1 VVASGSNLSTVSFRV
16 QRYEV
21 FSAYGIVS
29 LFFCIYLQFM
39 RLLKNTET
47 NDTPDR
53 RTYLAVVAVL
63 AAIMMGVLDG
73 TVMNVALPT
82 LSEELNVSSSDIIW
96 VVNAY
101 QLVVTM
107 CLLGLAAVGDVF
119 GYRKVFLCGVSIFV
133 CASIMCA
140 MSTSFEMLVVSRVL
154 QGIGGACTM
163 SINTALLRIIFPPAK
178 LGRVMGANAVIV
190 AVTAASGPALGGAIL
205 SVGHWS
211 WIFLMNVPL
220 GLAALFIGWRL
231 LPQNPPSD
239 KVRKLDGQSV
249 VLNAVFFG
257 LLIYT
262 VEGVAHD
269 GLSTLIILQA
279 VVAIIV
285 GLVYIRR
292 QLVIEMPILP
302 VDLFRIPIFS
312 LSVAC
317 SICCFTSQMAA
328 LVSLPFFMQHSLGMS
343 VVETGALMTPW
354 PLATMLTAPLAGRLV
369 ERVHAGFLG
378 ACGMSI
384 FALGL
389 LALSMLGAGAER
401 WDLAWRMA
409 VCGIGIGLF
418 QTPNNVT
425 ITTSAP
431 ISRSGGASG
440 MLGTARV
447 LGQTLGTALVAVVFH
462 LSSGGNGEKT
472 CLVVSLALAMIAG
485 LLSVARLKK

>member
-1 VVASGSNLSTVSFRV
+1 MSKKKWKI
-16 QRYEV
+16 
-21 FSAYGIVS
+21 GIP
-29 LFFCIYLQFM
+29 
-39 RLLKNTET
+39 KH
-47 NDTPDR
+47 
-53 RTYLAVVAVL
+53 YLAVVAVL

-82 LSEELNVSSSDIIW
+82 LSTEFGVSASEVIW

-107 CLLGLAAVGDVF
+107 CLLGFAAVGDVF
-119 GYRKVFLCGVSIFV
+119 GYRRVFLVGVSVFV
-133 CASIMCA
+133 FASIMCA
-140 MSTSFEMLVVSRVL
+140 VSTSFEMLVAARVL

-163 SINTALLRIIFPPAK
+163 SINTALLRLIFPPSR

-220 GLAALFIGWRL
+220 GLAALFIGWHL
-231 LPQNPPSD
+231 LPHNPPSE

-249 VLNAVFFG
+249 VMNAVFFG

-262 VEGVAHD
+262 VEGVAHN
-269 GLSTLIILQA
+269 GVSTLLLLQG
-279 VVAIIV
+279 VVAVIV
-285 GLVYIRR
+285 GVVYVRR
-292 QLVIEMPILP
+292 QLSIDMPILP
-302 VDLFRIPIFS
+302 VDLFRIPIFT
-312 LSVAC
+312 LSIAC
-317 SICCFTSQMAA
+317 SISCFTSQMLA
-328 LVSLPFFMQHSLGMS
+328 LVSLPFFMQHSLGMT
-343 VVETGALMTPW
+343 VAETGVLMTPW
-354 PLATMLTAPLAGRLV
+354 PLATMLTAPIAGRLV
-369 ERVHAGFLG
+369 ERVHAGVLG
-378 ACGMSI
+378 SCGMVV
-384 FALGL
+384 FAVGLFLLLSLGT
-389 LALSMLGAGAER
+389 GAER
-401 WDLAWRMA
+401 WDLAWRMS

-447 LGQTLGTALVAVVFH
+447 LGQTLGTAMVAVLFH
-462 LSSGGNGEKT
+462 VATKGNGEKA
-472 CLVVSLALAMIAG
+472 CLMAALILAVTAG
-485 LLSVARLKK
+485 ALSAVRVKR

>member
-1 VVASGSNLSTVSFRV
+1 MTDNEIFFITFVGMSRKKKW
-16 QRYEV
+16 RI
-21 FSAYGIVS
+21 GIP
-29 LFFCIYLQFM
+29 
-39 RLLKNTET
+39 KH
-47 NDTPDR
+47 
-53 RTYLAVVAVL
+53 YLAVVAVL

-82 LSEELNVSSSDIIW
+82 LSKEFDVSASDVIW

-107 CLLGLAAVGDVF
+107 CLLGFAAVGDVF
-119 GYRKVFLCGVSIFV
+119 GYRRVFLAGVTIFV
-133 CASIMCA
+133 IASAMCA

-163 SINTALLRIIFPPAK
+163 SINTALLRLIFPPGR
-178 LGRVMGANAVIV
+178 LGRVMGMNAVIV

-205 SVGHWS
+205 AVGHWS
-211 WIFLMNVPL
+211 WIFLLNIPL
-220 GLAALFIGWRL
+220 GVAALAIGWRL
-231 LPQNPPSD
+231 LPHNPPTE
-239 KVRKLDGQSV
+239 KKRRVDGQSV
-249 VLNAVFFG
+249 VLNACFFG

-262 VEGVAHD
+262 VEGIAHD
-269 GLSTLIILQA
+269 GVSTLLVLQG
-279 VVAIIV
+279 VVAAIV
-285 GLVYIRR
+285 GVVYVRR
-292 QLVIEMPILP
+292 QLSIDMPILP
-302 VDLFRIPIFS
+302 VDLFRIPIFA
-312 LSVAC
+312 LSIGC

-328 LVSLPFFMQHSLGMS
+328 LVSLPFFMQHSLGLT
-343 VVETGALMTPW
+343 VAETGVLITPW
-354 PLATMLTAPLAGRLV
+354 PLATTLTAPLAGRLI
-369 ERVHAGFLG
+369 ERIHAGVLG
-378 ACGMSI
+378 ACGMMV

-389 LALSMLGAGAER
+389 FFLFSLDAGAER

-447 LGQTLGTALVAVVFH
+447 LGQTLGTAMVAVLFH
-462 LSSGGNGEKT
+462 LSANGNGEKV
-472 CLVVSLALAMIAG
+472 CLMAALVLALVAG
-485 LLSVARLKK
+485 VLSAARVRK